1 MERKQKVMSE
11 KEAISRL
18 AALCARTEYC
28 LSDIRRKMEAW
39 LLPEGA
45 DERIIRRL
53 TSDGY
58 VDENRYAHAFV
69 RSKFR
74 FNRWGRE
81 KIARALKM
89 KGISD
94 EDIADGLTELN
105 DEEAEQTLMDL
116 LIAKN
121 RHITYKN
128 DYDRY
133 MKLLRF
139 AVGRGFSIDAARRC
153 IEKMDIN
160 EETCD

>member
-1 MERKQKVMSE
+1 MELKQKVMSE
-11 KEAISRL
+11 KEALSRL
-18 AALCARTEYC
+18 AALCARAEYC
-28 LSDIRRKMEAW
+28 LSDIRHKMKAW

-45 DERIIRRL
+45 DDRIIRRL

-58 VDENRYAHAFV
+58 VNENRYAHAFV

-74 FNRWGRE
+74 FNRWGRD

-105 DEEAEQTLMDL
+105 DDEAERTLMDL

-121 RHITYKN
+121 RQITYKN

-160 EETCD
+160 EE

>member
-11 KEAISRL
+11 QEALSRL

-39 LLPEGA
+39 ILPEGA
-45 DERIIRRL
+45 SDRIIKRL
-53 TSDGY
+53 TTDRY

-74 FNRWGRE
+74 FNRWGRD

-105 DEEAEQTLMDL
+105 DDEAEQTLMDL

-121 RHITYKN
+121 RHLTYKN

-133 MKLLRF
+133 VKLLRF
-139 AVGRGFSIDAARRC
+139 AVGRGFSVDAARRC
-153 IEKMDIN
+153 VENMDDISSQ
-160 EETCD
+160 

>member
-1 MERKQKVMSE
+1 MERKLKVMSE
-11 KEAISRL
+11 QEALSRL

-45 DERIIRRL
+45 AESIIKRL
-53 TSDGY
+53 TTDRY

-74 FNRWGRE
+74 FNRWGRD

-105 DEEAEQTLMDL
+105 ADEAEQTLMEL

-121 RHITYKN
+121 RRLTYKN

-139 AVGRGFSIDAARRC
+139 AVGRGFSVDAARR
-153 IEKMDIN
+153 
-160 EETCD
+160 